1 MKISDQRQMR
11 QHTLKLSYI
20 ELQATLSIIRAIRM
34 MSNADANPEVEA
46 NQLGLSIFKQ
56 VVDLLKTIKTTPA
69 EELDFRKSTDRMK
82 VDADKVMAAMMSDK
96 SKQQHS
102 DDVVN

>member
-1 MKISDQRQMR
+1 MKIPDQRQMR

-20 ELQATLSIIRAIRM
+20 ELQAMLSIIRAIRM

-56 VVDLLKTIKTTPA
+56 VVDRLNTIKTTPA
-69 EELDFRKSTDRMK
+69 EELDFKESTDRMK
-82 VDADKVMAAMMSDK
+82 VDADKVVAAMMAAK